1 MQCLPLRTTLY
12 AMSSLIKDV
21 YSTHFFAQLNS
32 ILKDVVP
39 GFNNKTFMK
48 TVYGQDFENKEWKER
63 MQAITFS
70 LNTVLD
76 ADYTKA
82 NKQLIQIVDAFKQQG
97 GGGIAHIFLP
107 DYIAQYGIN
116 HFKDAVKALEH
127 TTQFISCEF
136 AVRPFLLQYPD
147 AMLQQMIKWSAHKS
161 HAVRR
166 LASEGAR
173 PRLPWAM
180 ALPAYKKD
188 PQPLLPLLENLITDT
203 HEWVRL
209 SVANH
214 LNDISKDHPGVF
226 LQIAAKWKGKTK
238 EIDAI
243 IKHASRTLLKAG
255 NPEILQL
262 FNLDDAGLALSKFKV
277 VTPEIKV
284 GEYLTFE
291 FTVTN
296 TNAVAKHLRLEYAIY
311 YQKSKGHLT
320 KKVYKISERSLQP
333 GEKLSI
339 IRRQSFKP
347 ITTRVFHKGLHKVA
361 VIVNGKESGA
371 KAFQLL

>member
-1 MQCLPLRTTLY
+1 
-12 AMSSLIKDV
+12 MSSLIKDV
-21 YSTHFFAQLNS
+21 YSPAFFTQLHS
-32 ILKDVVP
+32 ILKKIVP
-39 GFNNKTFMK
+39 GYNKNNFMK
-48 TVYGQDFENKEWKER
+48 TIAGQDFEAKEWKGR
-63 MQAITFS
+63 MQAVTFS

-76 ADYTKA
+76 KDYAKA
-82 NKQLIQIVDAFKQQG
+82 NKQLMQMVDAFKQQG
-97 GGGIAHIFLP
+97 GGGIAHVFLP

-147 AMLQQMIKWSAHKS
+147 AMLQQMIKWSNHKS

-180 ALPAYKKD
+180 ALPMYKKN
-188 PQPLLPLLENLITDT
+188 PQPLIPLLENLITDK

-214 LNDISKDHPGVF
+214 LNDISKDHPAIF
-226 LQIAAKWKGKTK
+226 LQIANKWKGKTK

-255 NPEILQL
+255 DADILQL
-262 FNLDDAGLALSKFKV
+262 FNLSDEGLSLSKFKV
-277 VTPEIKV
+277 LTPEITV
-284 GEYLTFE
+284 GESVIFE
-291 FTVTN
+291 FMVTN
-296 TNAVAKHLRLEYAIY
+296 TNPTPKHLRLEYAIY

-320 KKVYKISERSLQP
+320 KKVFKISERLLQP
-333 GEKLSI
+333 AEKLVI
-339 IRRQSFKP
+339 IRKQSFKP

-361 VIVNGKESGA
+361 VIVNGKESVA

>member
-1 MQCLPLRTTLY
+1 M
-12 AMSSLIKDV
+12 ASLIKDV
-21 YSTHFFAQLNS
+21 YSPAFFTQFNT
-32 ILKDVVP
+32 ILSSVIP
-39 GFNNKTFMK
+39 GHNKNKFLK
-48 TVYGQDFENKEWKER
+48 TVYGQDFEAKEWKER
-63 MQAITFS
+63 MQTVTKS

-76 ADYTKA
+76 ADYVKA

-107 DYIAQYGIN
+107 DYIAQYGIG
-116 HFKDAVKALEH
+116 HFKEAVKALEH

-136 AVRPFLLQYPD
+136 AVRPFLLQYPE
-147 AMLQQMIKWSAHKS
+147 AMLTQMIKWSGHKS

-188 PQPLLPLLENLITDT
+188 PSPLVPLLENLITDQ

-214 LNDISKDHPGVF
+214 LNDISKDHPAVF
-226 LQIAAKWKGKTK
+226 LQLANKWKGKTK
-238 EIDAI
+238 EIDTI

-255 NPEILQL
+255 DPAILQL
-262 FNLDDAGLALSKFKV
+262 FNLDDAGLELSKFKV
-277 VTPEIKV
+277 LSPEINIGDSV
-284 GEYLTFE
+284 VFE
-291 FTVTN
+291 FTVKNVN
-296 TNAVAKHLRLEYAIY
+296 TATKHVRLEYAIY

-320 KKVYKISERSLQP
+320 KKVFKISERLLQA

-339 IRRQSFKP
+339 TRKQSFKP

-361 VIVNGKESGA
+361 VIVNGKESTP
-371 KAFQLL
+371 KPFQLL

>member
-1 MQCLPLRTTLY
+1 
-12 AMSSLIKDV
+12 MSSLIKDV
-21 YSTHFFAQLNS
+21 YSTHFFAQLNGV
-32 ILKDVVP
+32 LKTVVP
-39 GFNNKTFMK
+39 GFNKNSFMK
-48 TVYGQDFENKEWKER
+48 TITAQDFEAKEWKGR

-76 ADYTKA
+76 TDYTKA
-82 NKQLIQIVDAFKQQG
+82 NKQLMQLVDAFKQQG

-107 DYIAQYGIN
+107 DYIAQYGIT

-136 AVRPFLLQYPD
+136 AVRPFLIQYPD

-188 PQPLLPLLENLITDT
+188 PQPLLPLLENLITDN

-214 LNDISKDHPGVF
+214 LNDISKDHPAVF
-226 LQIAAKWKGKTK
+226 LQLAQKWKGKTK
-238 EIDAI
+238 ETDAI

-255 NPEILQL
+255 HQDILNL
-262 FNLDDAGLALSKFKV
+262 FNLDDTGLTVSRFKV
-277 VTPEIKV
+277 LTPEIKT
-284 GEYLTFE
+284 GESVLFE

-296 TNAVAKHLRLEYAIY
+296 TNTVAKQVRLEYAVY

-320 KKVYKISERSLQP
+320 KKVFKISERLLQP
-333 GEKLSI
+333 GEKLNI
-339 IRRQSFKP
+339 TRKQSFKP

-361 VIVNGKESGA
+361 VIINGKESAA
-371 KAFQLL
+371 KPFQLL